1 MVLTTA
7 PTNAASQLS
16 PASAFNRE
24 WFPEGTRPK
33 GVPDLTGG
41 MVRETQDYTAT
52 GSRGQ
57 DCRRPVERKERA
69 LLKSSCEALRCH
81 CCRSGEMGRKR
92 RPQGSRPFRD
102 RPSL

>member
-7 PTNAASQLS
+7 PANAACQLS
-16 PASAFNRE
+16 PPSTFHRE
-24 WFPEGTRPK
+24 WFLESTRPK
-33 GVPDLTGG
+33 GVPDLTRG

-57 DCRRPVERKERA
+57 DCRRPVERRERA
-69 LLKSSCEALRCH
+69 LLGPSCETLGCH

-92 RPQGSRPFRD
+92 RPQGSEPFRD